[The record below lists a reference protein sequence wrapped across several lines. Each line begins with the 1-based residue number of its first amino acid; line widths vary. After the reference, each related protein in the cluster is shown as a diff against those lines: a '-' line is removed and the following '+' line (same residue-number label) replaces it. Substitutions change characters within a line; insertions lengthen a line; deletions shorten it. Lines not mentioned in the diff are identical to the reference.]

1 MQRYGNI
8 LEGGK
13 NSNMDATSFL
23 VIFFRGKILYFVCIN
38 FYSFYLVKFLF
49 SFIELLEIVVK
60 QFIIKLRFS
69 YKKVK
74 KLKIYRNFN
83 DLSLEIKF

>member
-1 MQRYGNI
+1 
-8 LEGGK
+8 
-13 NSNMDATSFL
+13 MDATSFL
-23 VIFFRGKILYFVCIN
+23 VTFFRGKILYFVCIN

-49 SFIELLEIVVK
+49 NFIELLEIIVK

-74 KLKIYRNFN
+74 KLEN
-83 DLSLEIKF
+83 L